1 MGPSNLWLQ
10 VLSGL
15 RTIALFHYGPS
26 LQHSCGGNLSS
37 WVTWQDHKV
46 IHWRRHSNKDLRQKS
61 ALIPNNNYQ
70 WNIDFSHFTSENMG
84 LSTFVSLNKLSYK
97 AVSLLMF
104 LFPTQNYVW
113 WYTLYIYSI
122 YNLLFTH
129 GEEKHV
135 NMYKYMLNNQ
145 AQSKRVWML
154 IQGVILGLRELAQH
168 SSKKKRHLAL
178 PPVALQ

>member
-1 MGPSNLWLQ
+1 
-10 VLSGL
+10 
-15 RTIALFHYGPS
+15 
-26 LQHSCGGNLSS
+26 
-37 WVTWQDHKV
+37 
-46 IHWRRHSNKDLRQKS
+46 
-61 ALIPNNNYQ
+61 
-70 WNIDFSHFTSENMG
+70 MG
-84 LSTFVSLNKLSYK
+84 LSAFVSLNKLSYK

-122 YNLLFTH
+122 YLLFTH
-129 GEEKHV
+129 GEEKYV

-145 AQSKRVWML
+145 AQSKWVCML
-154 IQGVILGLRELAQH
+154 IQGVILGLQELAQH